1 MSLAAR
7 RAHRGDWRAGAYTQ
21 GVRKFVSAVAAL
33 LAPNLALAEALTVGT
48 RAPDFSLL
56 GSDGETYA
64 LSRFLGKQGVVL
76 AWFPKAF
83 TPG

>member
-1 MSLAAR
+1 M
-7 RAHRGDWRAGAYTQ
+7 
-21 GVRKFVSAVAAL
+21 RKFVSAVAAL
-33 LAPNLALAEALTVGT
+33 LAPNLAANPALAEPLTAGA

-56 GSDGETYA
+56 GSDGETYT